1 MPTDPRFTGA
11 NPARAAM
18 VGVSDFDGVLRGKHV
33 LGEDLSDGDKVIKFS
48 EAVLAWDCTYRVIP
62 ASFTQKPLSAFG
74 DADLRILSGTG
85 RSVSHLGSQYL
96 YLAEFTGAH
105 ENICPRAA
113 FCVRSYEG
121 LLTTDTTALP
131 GLSLSL
137 YYLRRTQTRLKKSR
151 SVNGLL

>member
-48 EAVLAWDCTYRVIP
+48 EAVLAWDCTDRVIP

-105 ENICPRAA
+105 ENICPRG
-113 FCVRSYEG
+113 VLRKV
-121 LLTTDTTALP
+121 
-131 GLSLSL
+131 
-137 YYLRRTQTRLKKSR
+137 LRRAADHGYDCTAGFEFEFILFKENADTIEEKAVR
-151 SVNGLL
+151 

>member
-48 EAVLAWDCTYRVIP
+48 EAVLAWDCTDRVIP

-74 DADLRILSGTG
+74 DADLRILSGTAVRCLISALNISTS
-85 RSVSHLGSQYL
+85 RSSRARMRTS
-96 YLAEFTGAH
+96 A
-105 ENICPRAA
+105 RAA